1 MKICSWNINSIRVR
15 VDALNL
21 LIEKINPDIILL
33 QEIKCE
39 NHQFTEYFKNFEYNL
54 IVKGQKGRH
63 GVAILIKK
71 NIDFTQI
78 QITSN
83 IMNKEA
89 RICGVSLKNIFIF
102 NVYVPNGN
110 PTENIEKYNFKL
122 KWLEELSKIIEKY
135 LSNYKNIIVAGDF
148 NVLDHENDVKDFE
161 NWQSDALGKIETRKS
176 FRRILAK
183 GLLNVVRFFDE
194 PGVNYSFWDYQKA
207 SWERNYGLLID
218 HFLVSPVVLQNTN
231 NISFLKEFR
240 DQEKPS
246 DHIPVII
253 DMEN

>member
-1 MKICSWNINSIRVR
+1 MLFRS
-15 VDALNL
+15 
-21 LIEKINPDIILL
+21 
-33 QEIKCE
+33 
-39 NHQFTEYFKNFEYNL
+39 
-54 IVKGQKGRH
+54 
-63 GVAILIKK
+63 
-71 NIDFTQI
+71 
-78 QITSN
+78 
-83 IMNKEA
+83 
-89 RICGVSLKNIFIF
+89 GVSLKNIFIF

-110 PTENIEKYNFKL
+110 PIENIEKYNFKL

-135 LSNYKNIIVAGDF
+135 LSDYKNIIVAGDF

-183 GLLNVVRFFDE
+183 GLSNVVRFFDE
-194 PGVNYSFWDYQKA
+194 PGANYSFWDYQKA

-218 HFLVSPVVLQNTN
+218 HFLVSPVVLQKTN

>member
-110 PTENIEKYNFKL
+110 PIENITIDDPNVDPEHQGVYTFYTGIVTLTVNG
-122 KWLEELSKIIEKY
+122 EY
-135 LSNYKNIIVAGDF
+135 LTEAKNAGIVSGYYYLPSSSSQGFRGA
-148 NVLDHENDVKDFE
+148 KDGFVYAE
-161 NWQSDALGKIETRKS
+161 QS
-176 FRRILAK
+176 LA
-183 GLLNVVRFFDE
+183 E
-194 PGVNYSFWDYQKA
+194 
-207 SWERNYGLLID
+207 
-218 HFLVSPVVLQNTN
+218 
-231 NISFLKEFR
+231 
-240 DQEKPS
+240 
-246 DHIPVII
+246 
-253 DMEN
+253 

>member
-1 MKICSWNINSIRVR
+1 
-15 VDALNL
+15 
-21 LIEKINPDIILL
+21 
-33 QEIKCE
+33 
-39 NHQFTEYFKNFEYNL
+39 
-54 IVKGQKGRH
+54 
-63 GVAILIKK
+63 
-71 NIDFTQI
+71 
-78 QITSN
+78 
-83 IMNKEA
+83 MNKEA
-89 RICGVSLKNIFIF
+89 RICGVSLKNIFF

-110 PTENIEKYNFKL
+110 PVENIEKYNFKL

-148 NVLDHENDVKDFE
+148 NVLDHENDVKDFK

-218 HFLVSPVVLQNTN
+218 HFLVSHLILQNTN
-231 NISFLKEFR
+231 NILFLKEFR
-240 DQEKPS
+240 NQEKPS

>member
-15 VDALNL
+15 VNALNT
-21 LIEKINPDIILL
+21 LIEKFNPDIILL

-39 NHQFTEYFKNFEYNL
+39 NHQFTEFFKNLKYNL

-89 RICGVSLKNIFIF
+89 RICGVSLKNIYIF

-110 PTENIEKYNFKL
+110 PIENTEKYNFKL

-135 LSNYKNIIVAGDF
+135 LSYYKNIIVAGDF

-176 FRRILAK
+176 FRKILAK
-183 GLLNVVRFFDE
+183 GLSNVVRFFDE